1 MTKLPVLLSIPHGG
15 THKPVELEGH
25 LSITNKDL
33 FDDSDPF
40 VIELFDLGDKVERVI
55 KTDIARAFVDLNR
68 SRQDMPPDNPDGLIK
83 SKTCYDKPIYTNGK
97 EPDDSLKRMLIELY
111 YNPYHQAIQKS
122 LEELDL
128 KLCLDCHSMAA
139 TAPYFSPDKTQS
151 KRPLFCI
158 SNNYGKTSSQ
168 KMIEL
173 LADSISEAYSID
185 KNEIFLN
192 DPFHGGHIT
201 KTYGNNPVPWIQ
213 IEMNRDMYLSESWFD
228 NEMLSMKTERLQE
241 LNNMFENTVVSL
253 MKKLS

>member
-1 MTKLPVLLSIPHGG
+1 MIKLPILLSIPHGG
-15 THKPVELEGH
+15 IRKPVELEGH

-40 VIELFDLGDKVERVI
+40 VIDLYDLGDTVERVI

-68 SRQDMPPDNPDGLIK
+68 SLQDMPPNNPDGLIK

-97 EPDDSLKRMLIELY
+97 EPDDSLKKMLIELY
-111 YNPYHQAIQKS
+111 YSPYHQTIQKS

-128 KLCLDCHSMAA
+128 KLCLDCHSMASS
-139 TAPYFSPDKTQS
+139 APYFSPDKTQS
-151 KRPLFCI
+151 KRPMFCL
-158 SNNYGKTSSQ
+158 SNNDGQTSSQ
-168 KMIEL
+168 EMIES
-173 LADSISEAYSID
+173 LADCISKAYSID
-185 KNEIFLN
+185 RDEISLN

-213 IEMNRDMYLSESWFD
+213 VEMNRALYLSEKWFD
-228 NEMLSMKTERLQE
+228 SEMLSMKTERLQE